1 LSEKILTGVPAAP
14 GIAIGEVYIY
24 RHDSPEFSEYSIPK
38 HQRER
43 EIERFDEAL
52 STTRRQL
59 FALQNR
65 MAKLV
70 GDAISRIFDAQT
82 AILEDIEFVD
92 AIRDSIL
99 KDGSNAEST
108 VHRLAHNL
116 HDMFANLSDDTFRE
130 KAQDMLDVGHRIVKN
145 LLGKS
150 ESTIGLLERP
160 AVLVT
165 DDLLPSDVI
174 HLLREKVQA
183 VAADLGGA
191 TSHTAILTRSLEVPS
206 VVGLKDL
213 VQLAQ
218 NGDRIIVNGNSGKV
232 FLNPTEETIAAYT
245 IKRGRYEE
253 YRASL
258 ADIERLP
265 AETSDG
271 HRILLNAN
279 IELPGEA
286 DVVINHGGDGI
297 GLFRSEYLFLARNL
311 LPDEEAQYVD
321 YRRVIEAVAPH
332 PVTIRTFDL
341 GGDKV
346 FTDLPLPAEPNPF
359 MGWRAIRV
367 FHDEPKLLKTQLR
380 AILRA
385 AVAGSTKV
393 MFPFVSGVQEI
404 RLLKKLLEEVKSDLE
419 TDNVEMNPNIEFGV
433 MIELPSAAIL
443 ADRMAKEVDF
453 FSIGTNDLTQFVL
466 AVDRGNERIRRLYR
480 ELHPAVIRMIKMTVD
495 AGHAAG
501 ISVAMCGEMAA
512 NPLATMLLVGLGLDE
527 LSVSPLALGEV
538 KKLVR
543 SMSLKEAGEFAKEA
557 LKFDTADEVGEYCRD
572 IMKHRFAELP
582 IWFGDNDR

>member
-1 LSEKILTGVPAAP
+1 MSEKILTGVPAAP

-24 RHDSPEFSEYSIPK
+24 RHDSPEFSEYRIPK
-38 HQRER
+38 HQREG
-43 EIERFDEAL
+43 EVERFDEAL
-52 STTRRQL
+52 AVTRRQL

-70 GDAISRIFDAQT
+70 GDAIARIFDAQT
-82 AILEDIEFVD
+82 TILEDIEFIG

-99 KDGSNAEST
+99 KDGLNAEST
-108 VHRLAHNL
+108 VHRMAHEF
-116 HDMFANLSDDTFRE
+116 HDMFANLTDDTFRE
-130 KAQDMLDVGHRIVKN
+130 KAQDVLDVGHRIVKS
-145 LLGKS
+145 LLGKG
-150 ESTIGLLERP
+150 ESTIGPLERP

-191 TSHTAILTRSLEVPS
+191 ASHTAILTRSLEVPS
-206 VVGLKDL
+206 VVGLKGL

-232 FLNPTEETIAAYT
+232 FLNPTKDTISAYSV
-245 IKRGRYEE
+245 KRERYEE
-253 YRASL
+253 YRGSL

-265 AETSDG
+265 AETTDG

-286 DVVINHGGDGI
+286 DVVLNHGGDGI
-297 GLFRSEYLFLARNL
+297 GLFRSEYLYLARNV
-311 LPDEEAQYVD
+311 LPDEEAQYTD

-367 FHDEPKLLKTQLR
+367 FHDEPKLLKIQLR

-385 AVAGSTKV
+385 AVAGPTRV

-404 RLLKKLLEEVKSDLE
+404 RLLKSMLEEVKSELD
-419 TDNVEMNPNIEFGV
+419 TDNVEMNPEIEFGV

-453 FSIGTNDLTQFVL
+453 FSIGTNDLTQFIL

-501 ISVAMCGEMAA
+501 IDVAMCGEMAA

-543 SMSLKEAGEFAKEA
+543 SMSLKEADEFAKEV
-557 LKFDTADEVGEYCRD
+557 LQFDTADEVAEYCRD